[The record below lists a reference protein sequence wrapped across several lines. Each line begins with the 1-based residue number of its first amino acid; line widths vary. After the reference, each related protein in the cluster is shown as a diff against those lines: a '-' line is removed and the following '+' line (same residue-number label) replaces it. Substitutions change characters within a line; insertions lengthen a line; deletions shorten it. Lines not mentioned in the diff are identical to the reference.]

1 MERYGNPSEARD
13 YSNLKLYRSHNPPNY
28 GKGINA
34 PYFAASPMRSPFAR
48 GNVPIP
54 TNIVYHTECCD
65 TYDNIGDPSAN
76 GYVNPK
82 MLRQK
87 K

>member
-1 MERYGNPSEARD
+1 MERYSNTSESRD
-13 YSNLKLYRSHNPPNY
+13 YSNLHLYRSHNPPNY

-34 PYFAASPMRSPFAR
+34 PYFSSSPMRSPFAR
-48 GNVPIP
+48 GNFPIP
-54 TNIVYHTECCD
+54 NNIIYHTECCD
-65 TYDNIGDPSAN
+65 PYDNLGDN
-76 GYVNPK
+76 NYINPK